1 MSERC
6 HVTAAAA
13 GIGVFSV
20 PQGVVYVSQSSKER
34 V

>member
-1 MSERC
+1 MC

-20 PQGVVYVSQSSKER
+20 PQGVVYVSQSSKSECE
-34 V
+34 